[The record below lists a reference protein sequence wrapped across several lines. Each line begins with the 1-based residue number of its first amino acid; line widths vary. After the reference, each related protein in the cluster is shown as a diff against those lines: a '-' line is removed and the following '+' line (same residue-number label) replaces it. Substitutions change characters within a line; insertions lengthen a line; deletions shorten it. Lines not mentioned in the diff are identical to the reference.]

1 MVIVSLSLGA
11 FVAIT
16 FLHNVSNYIFSI
28 KMTHMKK
35 KILVIDDDEKMNNL
49 LKDYLSG
56 FDYQVLS
63 ALDPESGLET
73 LKSEKPD
80 LIILDVMLPGM
91 NGFEVCKEIRKES
104 SIPIIM
110 LTARGDVT
118 DRIVGLELG
127 ADDYLPKPFEPRELV
142 ARIQSIFRR
151 ISPVKS
157 ENEIKFDNLIVD
169 LDKHIICL
177 DGKYIELTTMEFE
190 VLEVFIKNRG
200 IVLSREKLMEMLKGI
215 DWESYDRSVD
225 VLISRLRQK
234 LNDDPRH
241 PKFIKTMWG
250 SGYKFIGGD
259 LVS

>member
-1 MVIVSLSLGA
+1 
-11 FVAIT
+11 
-16 FLHNVSNYIFSI
+16 
-28 KMTHMKK
+28 MKK

-49 LKDYLSG
+49 LRDYLSG
-56 FDYQVLS
+56 FDYEVIS
-63 ALDPESGLET
+63 ALDPVTGLEL

-80 LIILDVMLPGM
+80 LIILDVMLPTM
-91 NGFEVCKEIRKES
+91 NGFEACKEIRKEN

-118 DRIVGLELG
+118 DRIVGLEIG

-151 ISPVKS
+151 IVSSKTG
-157 ENEIKFDNLIVD
+157 NEIKFDNLILD
-169 LDKHIICL
+169 IDKHLVCL
-177 DGKYIELTTMEFE
+177 EGKYIELTTMEFE
-190 VLEVFIKNRG
+190 ILELFVKNQG
-200 IVLSREKLMEMLKGI
+200 KVLSRDRLMEMLKGT

-259 LVS
+259 LAS